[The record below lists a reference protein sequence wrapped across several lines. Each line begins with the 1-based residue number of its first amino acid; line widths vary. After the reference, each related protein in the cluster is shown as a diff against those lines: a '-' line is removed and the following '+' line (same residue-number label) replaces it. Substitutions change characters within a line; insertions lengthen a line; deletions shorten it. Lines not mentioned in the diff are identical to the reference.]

1 MYNGVCTTGAE
12 TIPQLHDKENP
23 LENTDVLLPPSPGSS
38 TSVQHGVKKG
48 ATGGLKLL
56 LVF

>member
-12 TIPQLHDKENP
+12 TISQLHDKENP
-23 LENTDVLLPPSPGSS
+23 LEKTDVPIPPSPGSS